1 MSHPSSTV
9 LGMENNVNLNKPE
22 ARDDRDWL
30 RQQDRLGNDPQA
42 AMEKSLAVSQDDAP
56 LPEWAK

>member
-1 MSHPSSTV
+1 
-9 LGMENNVNLNKPE
+9 MENNVNLNKPE